1 MGKCYILGAG
11 FSKAVSNLPVM
22 KDLAKTFWDIRNQ
35 ENQLGHNN
43 RVAWGDKIRE
53 YLLYLETEFFVKP
66 CINTKNGDIYK
77 ECNFHENLEALISFI
92 DLNISGEIK
101 ARVTDKNG
109 NTSSYSKR
117 SLFWNFTDLDEL
129 RTCIQTYIYL
139 ALIKPKTKNDAL
151 EPFLGRIENDDKIIT
166 FNYDLIIEKALFDIG
181 IWKPKDGYGIDFED
195 FPSITET
202 HDIESRVQIYKLH
215 GSLNWKLDSQ
225 PNKSLKLRFFYD
237 DNEPIFPDYLQYG
250 SNYPQ
255 FQGKHLGLWILPS
268 FIKQFT
274 IPKLIGVWEKAFTA
288 INDSDV
294 IVIVGYS
301 LPKEDSAACLL
312 LGTTGISKKRLIIVD
327 PNVDKLKEK
336 YQIITSNKHIKKY
349 YSIEDFL
356 YYA

>member
-43 RVAWGDKIRE
+43 RVAWGDKIQE
-53 YLLYLETEFFVKP
+53 YFLYLEEEFFVKQ
-66 CINTKNGDIYK
+66 CIDTKNGETYK
-77 ECNFHENLEALISFI
+77 ECNFQENLEALITFI
-92 DLNISGEIK
+92 DLNTSGEIK

-129 RTCIQTYIYL
+129 RTCIKTYIYL

-151 EPFLGRIENDDKIIT
+151 EPFLRRIESDDKIIT

-181 IWKPKDGYGIDFED
+181 VWKPKNGYGINFED
-195 FPSITET
+195 FPSITES
-202 HDIESRVQIYKLH
+202 HDIESRVQLYKLH
-215 GSLNWKLDSQ
+215 GSLNWEPDFLS
-225 PNKSLKLRFFYD
+225 NKNLKLQFFYD
-237 DNEPIFPDYLQYG
+237 DNEPIFPDYLQAG

-255 FQGKHLGLWILPS
+255 YQGKHLGLWILPS

-274 IPKLIGVWEKAFTA
+274 VPELIGVWKKAVTA
-288 INDSDV
+288 INDSDEV
-294 IVIVGYS
+294 VIVGYS

-312 LGTTGISKKRLIIVD
+312 LGTTRISKKRLILVD
-327 PNVDKLKEK
+327 PNVDELKNK
-336 YQIITSNKHIKKY
+336 YQTITHNRRIKKY
-349 YSIEDFL
+349 YSLEDFVNNG
-356 YYA
+356 